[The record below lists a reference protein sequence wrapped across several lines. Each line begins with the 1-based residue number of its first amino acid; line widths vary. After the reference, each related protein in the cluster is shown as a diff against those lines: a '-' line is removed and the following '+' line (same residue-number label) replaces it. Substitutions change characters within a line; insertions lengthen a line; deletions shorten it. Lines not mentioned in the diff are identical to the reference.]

1 MVLKIKGILQKD
13 TTKSTKL
20 LTSFDAIALDN
31 IKMKDIRVD
40 PKQLPPLPKNLLVL
54 PANLTTRAR
63 YGDDKKPI
71 TGTLGK
77 ITITCQD
84 YDTVLALQETEGERA
99 LDLATIMA
107 INVAMPD
114 EDSATYP
121 SVITAYNQKISEIEE
136 ALESDGACVLTD
148 CDLGACPKYK
158 SLGANGTYK
167 GLELKLFNFD
177 KVGVEH

>member
-20 LTSFDAIALDN
+20 LKSFDAIALDSV
-31 IKMKDIRVD
+31 KMKEVRVD
-40 PKQLPPLPKNLLVL
+40 PAQLPPLPKNLLLL

-63 YGDDKKPI
+63 YDNGQPI

-114 EDSATYP
+114 EDSAIYP

-148 CDLGACPKYK
+148 CELGACPKYK
-158 SLGANGTYK
+158 SLGTNGSTYK

-177 KVGVEH
+177 KVGVDH